1 MDLEEEFKDVNV
13 EDPTSMDKVL
23 ILLESIQAEDDEFME
38 VPDIFI
44 TLIVILYTTTKTN
57 YV

>member
-44 TLIVILYTTTKTN
+44 TLIVILYTTTKK
-57 YV
+57 